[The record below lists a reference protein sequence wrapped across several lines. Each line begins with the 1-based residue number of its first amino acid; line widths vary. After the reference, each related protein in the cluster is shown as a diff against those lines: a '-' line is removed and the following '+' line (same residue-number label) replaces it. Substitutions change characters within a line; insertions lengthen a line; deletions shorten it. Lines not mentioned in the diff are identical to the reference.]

1 MKKTAKLLLLCLCAC
16 SLLPGLSACVEKKE
30 ANLDGSLPA
39 AASTSSASGPAA
51 SGTPDSSAPDSSA
64 PASGDT
70 FEWVGYTVRII
81 QYTDD
86 PEEVS
91 GPHNDTPSGR
101 YVGVQLEPV
110 GEEGFLYETVSGAYA
125 IVPVQ
130 DGAGNSYTPTS
141 MSMTLGGDI
150 NIREL
155 EGSLLPDIT
164 LVYDIPTDVPLDA
177 LSLHIPDGEVIALA
191 GYL

>member
-1 MKKTAKLLLLCLCAC
+1 MKKMAKLPALILILCGLLL
-16 SLLPGLSACVEKKE
+16 GLTACVEKKE

-39 AASTSSASGPAA
+39 AASSSGTSDASDA
-51 SGTPDSSAPDSSA
+51 STPDSSI
-64 PASGDT
+64 PASGGT
-70 FEWVGYTVRII
+70 FEWMGYTVRII

-86 PEEVS
+86 PEEVG
-91 GPHNDTPSGR
+91 GPQNDTPEGR

-130 DGAGNSYTPTS
+130 DGAGNAYTPAS
-141 MSMTLGGDI
+141 MTMTLGGDI
-150 NIREL
+150 NFREL

-177 LSLHIPDGEVIALA
+177 LSLHVPDGAVIALA
-191 GYL
+191 DYL